1 MKYNY
6 LLTIILFLVVACNS
20 EIFTPDQILDKT
32 EDQMK
37 LLNVEALKNN
47 AIPRSVNNT
56 DEIRWIDDDLD
67 WTEGFW
73 PGICWMYFQY
83 SGDTL
88 WENAAIRSQNRFIKH
103 RFDTSTH
110 DLGFIFNNSFGKAYR
125 ITGEE
130 KYKTILIDAANSLV
144 TKYNPIIGCTKS
156 WDWAPDRWQFPV
168 IIDNMMNLELLFEVS
183 QITKDSM
190 YREIAIHHANTTL
203 KNHFRPDF
211 SCFHVV
217 DYDTLTGWVI
227 GKQTH
232 QGFSDNSAWAR
243 GQSWGLYGFTLCFRY
258 TRDSVYLIQAQHI
271 ADYIISQLP
280 DDGIPP
286 WDYFASHHLKKI
298 KDASAAAI
306 LASALIE
313 LEEYTQNKQY
323 LAVAIKIMNT
333 LSSKKYLVRPGH
345 NYYFAM
351 KHSVGS
357 FPENSEVDVPIIYG
371 EYYFIE
377 ALLRL
382 QEKQQ

>member
-1 MKYNY
+1 
-6 LLTIILFLVVACNS
+6 
-20 EIFTPDQILDKT
+20 
-32 EDQMK
+32 MK

>member
-1 MKYNY
+1 MKYYY
-6 LLTIILFLVVACNS
+6 LLSIISFLVVACNS
-20 EIFTPDQILDKT
+20 EIFAPDQVLYKT

-37 LLNVEALKNN
+37 LLNSEAFKNM
-47 AIPRSVNNT
+47 AIPRSANNA
-56 DEIRWIDDDLD
+56 DGIRWILDDLD

-88 WENAAIRSQNRFIKH
+88 WKNAAIRSQNQIMEH
-103 RFDTSTH
+103 RFDASTH

-130 KYKTILIDAANSLV
+130 KYKSLLIDAANSLV
-144 TKYNPIIGCTKS
+144 ARYNPIFGSIKS

-183 QITKDSM
+183 QITKDSL
-190 YREIAIHHANTTL
+190 YREIAIQHANTTL

-217 DYDTLTGWVI
+217 DYDTLTGRLI

-232 QGFSDNSAWAR
+232 QGFSDNSTWAR

-286 WDYFASHHLKKI
+286 WDYFAPYHLKKN

-306 LASALIE
+306 LASALLE
-313 LEEYTQNKQY
+313 LEEYTDNKQY
-323 LAVAIKIMNT
+323 LAVASKILTT
-333 LSSKKYLVRPGH
+333 LCSKKYLAQSGE
-345 NYYFAM
+345 NNYFAL

-357 FPENSEVDVPIIYG
+357 FPENSEVDVPVIYAD
-371 EYYFIE
+371 YYFIE